1 MCSLQSAYLF
11 PVVNQGSRRDHR
23 VCCHTEN
30 VHYSCKSSLKG
41 TSVHSHQKIAGNNLV
56 VELLYLISG
65 PDTRLVLVMMTQSFP
80 VSPCE
85 EFLMSPGHHDLSASA
100 SIVERMEVEVDIV
113 YFSHISANM

>member
-1 MCSLQSAYLF
+1 M
-11 PVVNQGSRRDHR
+11 
-23 VCCHTEN
+23 
-30 VHYSCKSSLKG
+30 
-41 TSVHSHQKIAGNNLV
+41 

-100 SIVERMEVEVDIV
+100 SIVGRMEVEVDIV
-113 YFSHISANM
+113 YLFPPPPQHLGMRYVPVVV